1 MIRLLTLAAL
11 VLDFCG
17 IAFGLFIIN
26 IWLRISEKKVIQPVF
41 ALLAFGFLN
50 LGVWN
55 FVDGRYMLSAAASL
69 FFVISLT
76 LFMLKPLSETWR
88 ACQA

>member
-17 IAFGLFIIN
+17 ILFSMFIISK
-26 IWLRISEKKVIQPVF
+26 WLRIAKKKVIQPVF
-41 ALLAFGFLN
+41 VLLAIGFLN

-55 FVDGRYMLSAAASL
+55 FFDGRYLLSAAASL
-69 FFVISLT
+69 FFVITLT